1 MHSNKVHL
9 VKRQVEESGRVSL
22 EQIFDLLSLDELDA
36 LDARVKQMRESFPCP
51 YQVRDYDEYKHW
63 LEEYWILYMKWFY
76 GADYKAV
83 GITELDGLTRQHAFA
98 LIEQSLGGERQ
109 MKTAERDAIAGRNG
123 GLIAIIDQI
132 TEGLG
137 KLALKN
143 YISFVFF
150 ELIPHNDYELRE
162 RLAKELIN
170 KYGPV
175 LFPGERL
182 QPSWHLAANLE
193 AFIEGFVMHLHG
205 LRKQWRR

>member
-1 MHSNKVHL
+1 MYPKRLYL
-9 VKRQVEESGRVSL
+9 VKQEIEEHGRVTL
-22 EQIFDLLSLDELDA
+22 EQILDLLNLDELDA
-36 LDARVKQMRESFPCP
+36 LDARVKQMRESFTCP
-51 YQVRDYDEYKHW
+51 YQIRDYDEYKYW
-63 LEEYWILYMKWFY
+63 LQEYWMVYMKWFY

-123 GLIAIIDQI
+123 GLISIIDQI

-137 KLALKN
+137 KIALKN
-143 YISFVFF
+143 YINFVFV
-150 ELIPHNDYELRE
+150 ELIPHGDYELRE
-162 RLAKELIN
+162 RLAKELLN
-170 KYGPV
+170 KYGPT

-182 QPSWHLAANLE
+182 QPSWYFAANLE